1 MNDHQLDRFREA
13 AKAGFDPLD
22 RGESIEI
29 ENTEDLDRL
38 LDELEAGQP
47 ADAVIARRLV
57 VKK

>member
-13 AKAGFDPLD
+13 AKVGFDQLD